1 VLGVKKRGHDGDQQF
16 TKASFS
22 VLAPE
27 LPADLVADFGPDLV
41 LELALDMALE
51 LARTLDCNSSSGAP
65 HALAFATWK
74 GRGNERCEI
83 RTFATR
89 TDFPKGFA

>member
-1 VLGVKKRGHDGDQQF
+1 MLGVKKRGHDVDQWLN
-16 TKASFS
+16 KASFP

-27 LPADLVADFGPDLV
+27 LPPDLVADFGPHLV

-51 LARTLDCNSSSGAP
+51 LARTLDCNSSSGPP
-65 HALAFATWK
+65 HAFAFATWK

-89 TDFPKGFA
+89 TDFSKGFA